1 MLVSLLPQLGV
12 GHPAVKD
19 CSYRASIDIGQ
30 YCSDSPSIFADS
42 VEGKDGDDATAACQ
56 TICKRRPSCMYA
68 SIWPSEANKGSQKW
82 CRLTESCEAVWPDP
96 AGNGVAI
103 FTCSP
108 PSPPPLPL
116 PPPPPKACSKREE
129 SNGDY
134 CGDSNPVFSNFVDG
148 YDTKTVC
155 RNMCDERPE
164 CNFASVWPS
173 RPSEGGLY
181 GLYRGWCRLTSNCP
195 GFWPDPAGNDV
206 AVFSCSSRAPLLLPP
221 PPPPPP
227 PSPLPAPPTAPR
239 DSTPKDAPLEKICN
253 TPKWSRL
260 PAQCHDTPIIFA
272 GFMFGQ
278 DAEEQCRSQ
287 CEAEP
292 ECFFFASW
300 EPYRAPEGS
309 RAWCKLTRTC
319 DRFLPDQAAG
329 EIRVFRCTVDLR
341 SPSPPPNPL
350 PPPPPSAPPYPP
362 MPAQF
367 ASLGLSPRLLDE
379 RGRGRLAV
387 RC

>member
-116 PPPPPKACSKREE
+116 PPPPKACSKREA

-134 CGDSNPVFSNFVDG
+134 CGDLNPVFSNFVEG

-155 RNMCDERPE
+155 RNMCQERPE
-164 CNFASVWPS
+164 CNFASAWPS
-173 RPSEGGLY
+173 QPSGG
-181 GLYRGWCRLTSNCP
+181 GLYRGWCRLTSHCP

-206 AVFSCSSRAPLLLPP
+206 AVFSCSSRAPLMLP
-221 PPPPPP
+221 
-227 PSPLPAPPTAPR
+227 
-239 DSTPKDAPLEKICN
+239 
-253 TPKWSRL
+253 
-260 PAQCHDTPIIFA
+260 
-272 GFMFGQ
+272 
-278 DAEEQCRSQ
+278 
-287 CEAEP
+287 
-292 ECFFFASW
+292 
-300 EPYRAPEGS
+300 
-309 RAWCKLTRTC
+309 
-319 DRFLPDQAAG
+319 
-329 EIRVFRCTVDLR
+329 VDPR

-350 PPPPPSAPPYPP
+350 PPLPPPPRPYPP

-367 ASLGLSPRLLDE
+367 VSLGLDPRLLDE